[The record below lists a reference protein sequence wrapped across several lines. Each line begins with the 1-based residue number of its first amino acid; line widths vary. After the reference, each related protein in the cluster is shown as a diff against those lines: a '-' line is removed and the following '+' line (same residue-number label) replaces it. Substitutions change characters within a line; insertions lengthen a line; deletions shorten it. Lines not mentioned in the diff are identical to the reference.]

1 VAPSPEEATQAGSR
15 LSWGLGR
22 AETLRLLPIF
32 LPVTLAGAASIAAA
46 IAGYALDP
54 PAVKDAVG
62 IAVLLGAAIFAEAY
76 PVPVERLPAGSVA
89 LAAVFILGAGIIY
102 GWEAAII
109 IGFLTRTALEVVEGR
124 PLVKLIYNGAVYA
137 VAGAACGLATAGF
150 AANQPVSVLM
160 LEVVLGAF
168 AWYVVNI
175 PLIAAIVS
183 RWARERFRDVL
194 STSVLGTAVSFAI
207 MASVSLALVALWTQ
221 SPVLAIALAGPLV
234 AVALHQ
240 RSTHDA
246 LRAMRLAQTDPLTGL
261 GNHRHFQEQL
271 QTKLD
276 AAEQTRLPLS
286 VILLDLDNFKQIND
300 RYGHPVG
307 DKVLA
312 QVAVRLRDA
321 GQSFR
326 LGGDEFAVVL
336 PGHGEEAARRVGD
349 KLVRDL
355 GSSETEHG
363 GTVSFSAG
371 VATFPQHGIERAE
384 LVRVA
389 DIALYWAKGEGK
401 NRVRVYRADMPAM
414 SQLQRLATDPDRT
427 ARLQAAA
434 ALAGAVDARDAYVGS
449 HSQRVGE
456 YAAAVAERMSLA
468 PEEIELIRLAGKL
481 HDLGKLA
488 IPEEILRKRGTLTPR
503 EREVLERHP
512 QIGEN
517 MLNPLGIEPV
527 ASWVLHHHERW
538 DGDGYPGNLA
548 GERIPLGARIIFA
561 ADSFDAMTSDRVYR
575 PALTYDEATE
585 ELLRCSG
592 SQFDPI
598 VVTALLEELEAG
610 GRHLKVVD
618 GDEEAEAYHPV
629 AAAGGE

>member
-1 VAPSPEEATQAGSR
+1 MEAASEITARAGHR
-15 LSWGLGR
+15 GSWGLGKT
-22 AETLRLLPIF
+22 ETLRLLPVF
-32 LPVTLAGAASIAAA
+32 LPVALAGSVATVAAA
-46 IAGYALDP
+46 YKLAVDP
-54 PAVKDAVG
+54 PSGGAAAG
-62 IAVLLGAAIFAEAY
+62 ILVLLAAAVFAEAY
-76 PVPVERLPAGSVA
+76 PVPVERLPSGSVA
-89 LAAVFILGAGIIY
+89 LAAVFVLGAGILY
-102 GWEAAII
+102 GWEAAVVV
-109 IGFLTRTALEVVEGR
+109 GLLTRITLEVAERR
-124 PLVKLIYNGAVYA
+124 PLVKLLYNGAVYA
-137 VAGAACGLATAGF
+137 IAAAACGLA
-150 AANQPVSVLM
+150 VSRFPIHESVGRRI
-160 LEVVLGAF
+160 LEVLLGAL
-168 AWYVVNI
+168 AWYVINI
-175 PLIAAIVS
+175 PLIAAIVA
-183 RWARERFRDVL
+183 RWAREPFRIVL
-194 STSVLGTAVSFAI
+194 STSILGTAVSFAI
-207 MASVSLALVALWTQ
+207 MASVSLALVALWSQ
-221 SPVLAIALAGPLV
+221 SPAYAVALAGPLV

-240 RSTHDA
+240 RATHEA

-271 QTKLD
+271 QLKIES
-276 AAEQTRLPLS
+276 AEQTRLPLS
-286 VILLDLDNFKQIND
+286 VVLLDLDNFKQIND

-312 QVAVRLRDA
+312 EVAARLRDA
-321 GQSFR
+321 GQAFR

-349 KLVRDL
+349 KIVRDL
-355 GSSETEHG
+355 GNAETEHG

-401 NRVRVYRADMPAM
+401 NRVRVYRPDMPAM
-414 SQLQRLATDPDRT
+414 TQLQRLATDPDRS

-456 YAAAVAERMSLA
+456 YAAAVAERLEFP

-488 IPEEILRKRGTLTPR
+488 IPEEILRKRGSLTPR

-512 QIGEN
+512 QIGQN
-517 MLNPLGIEPV
+517 MLDPLGIEPV

-538 DGDGYPGNLA
+538 DGDGYPGNLS
-548 GERIPLGARIIFA
+548 GERIPIGARIIFA

-575 PALTYDEATE
+575 PALSYDEATD
-585 ELLRCSG
+585 ELRRCSG
-592 SQFDPI
+592 TQFDPI
-598 VVTALLEELEAG
+598 VISALLDELETNGRRLTVVEG
-610 GRHLKVVD
+610 GMSDNAPTATL
-618 GDEEAEAYHPV
+618 
-629 AAAGGE
+629 AAKG